1 GGQIVKKLLVLFLTI
16 CLGVILGACGST
28 ETAKNSGDSN
38 KADKNEESASE
49 KENASTQEDENIK
62 AKNIF
67 TNKKLNIKGT
77 VGPMKYHISGIQLK
91 EMEPKNKETASLLG
105 VKVGDKVNAITIEM
119 SGENTSDKDISFYL
133 GQATI
138 VTNTK
143 EQLEPEML
151 LSEHIEGEYLGKVKN
166 EGHNVYILKK
176 SSVKD
181 LKSIEI
187 RISAPT
193 NKNIDTLG
201 KDVKHTIKVN
211 N

>member
-1 GGQIVKKLLVLFLTI
+1 MKKFLI
-16 CLGVILGACGST
+16 LSLALCLGIILGACGSKDT
-28 ETAKNSGDSN
+28 VKKDDTKKES
-38 KADKNEESASE
+38 SASE
-49 KENASTQEDENIK
+49 NKDTDNKKEDVQEDENLK
-62 AKNIF
+62 GKNVY
-67 TNKKLNIKGT
+67 TNKKLNINGT
-77 VGPMKYHISGIQLK
+77 TGPIKYEIKAVQLK
-91 EMEPKNKETASLLG
+91 EMEPKNEETADLLG
-105 VKVGDKVNAITIEM
+105 VKVGEKVNAVTIEL
-119 SGENTSDKDISFYL
+119 SGENTSEKDVNFYL

-181 LKSIEI
+181 LKSIEL
-187 RISAPT
+187 RVDAPT
-193 NKNIDTLG
+193 DNNFEPLG
-201 KDVKHTIKVN
+201 KDIKHTIEVN